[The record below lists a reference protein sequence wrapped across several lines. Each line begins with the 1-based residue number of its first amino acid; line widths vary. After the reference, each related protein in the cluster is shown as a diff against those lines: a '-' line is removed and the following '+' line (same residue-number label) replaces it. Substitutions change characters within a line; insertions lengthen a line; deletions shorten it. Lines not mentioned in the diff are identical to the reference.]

1 MDIQMQVQVRDIV
14 FGLILVLSGFVL
26 VYKLVYDYRR
36 GDPVVA
42 LSTILVIGMIAALLL
57 SLSERLSRFEIALK
71 EQERSLHVSMHS
83 VEEEVRD
90 KVGGAMKRLEEVRE
104 ELLRR
109 GYR

>member
-1 MDIQMQVQVRDIV
+1 MAMQTQVQVRDIV
-14 FGLILVLSGFVL
+14 FALILVLSGFVL

-36 GDPVVA
+36 GDPVIA
-42 LSTILVIGMIAALLL
+42 LSTILMIGMIAALLL
-57 SLSERLSRFEIALK
+57 SLSERLGRFEIELK

-83 VEEEVRD
+83 VEDEVKD